1 MSDAVTVETTATE
14 ADRARDMEITLEKI
28 SRLAKG
34 DMNAAEEAFQKK
46 FPGSDM
52 KSMIF
57 LGEHYEQLIFLLDDL
72 RIVGMEDYRG
82 PNFYEVERFNLST
95 KGATCIQSEEAY
107 NQTNVKLIEDDG
119 VITYELYPFQQ
130 GNEITLEIL
139 LKVLKLDQAEAEQL
153 ESQNEDSDDN
163 SYLCRVDD
171 TTTIHV
177 SDDQIYSVRRGGEI
191 VSAFEGPDYEFQ
203 LGDGD
208 TRCFIVKS
216 KNMLIIENRGDVSSV
231 VIIYFNTGVILM

>member
-1 MSDAVTVETTATE
+1 
-14 ADRARDMEITLEKI
+14 LE
-28 SRLAKG
+28 
-34 DMNAAEEAFQKK
+34 E
-46 FPGSDM
+46 
-52 KSMIF
+52 
-57 LGEHYEQLIFLLDDL
+57 
-72 RIVGMEDYRG
+72 YRG

-107 NQTNVKLIEDDG
+107 TKSNVKLIEDDG
-119 VITYELYPFQQ
+119 VITYELYPFEQCY
-130 GNEITLEIL
+130 EILFEVL

-153 ESQNEDSDDN
+153 ESQNEESDDD
-163 SYLCRVDD
+163 SYLCRVDA

-177 SDDQIYSVRRGGEI
+177 SEDQIYSVRRGGEI

-208 TRCFIVKS
+208 TRCYLVKS

-231 VIIYFNTGVILM
+231 VIVYFNTGVILM